1 MEAFLLSI
9 ISATNNM
16 KLTILAKNLSSL
28 QLYKEASDV
37 IKLKSLEH
45 PDWKDEWEEPKD
57 YSPEEIAP
65 QGLPSGE
72 IGSPESKINEILK
85 DLHITIISGEKNE
98 PLGSGAHGKVYR
110 SIYNGKPSVAKIQ
123 VYSANSPRPYAHD
136 VESWK
141 KLMSIWDKV
150 PDFVR
155 KHIPEVLLAKD
166 GSFYVDSLKYIDGP
180 KVEYEYQIMV
190 MEELRPISEKLKFS
204 IEGNG
209 WSRNKDSAWLWE
221 EELENLYQKMLEK
234 FTEKNFD
241 PPTRG
246 EIRKII
252 LEDIKHGESINSR
265 LTRMVDRKLGN
276 PFKTHD
282 PDKIEVYFELSDYI
296 SDLSNRFSRSI
307 PRWKQKHDLPRYV
320 PPDVQSFSTAIDWL
334 RDNGMSAEDILGDNV
349 MIDGSGT
356 LKIADLGCL

>member
-1 MEAFLLSI
+1 
-9 ISATNNM
+9 M
-16 KLTILAKNLSSL
+16 KLTILAKKLSSL

-37 IKLKSLEH
+37 IRLKPLEH
-45 PDWKDEWEEPKD
+45 PDWKDEWEEPMD

-65 QGLPSGE
+65 KGLYTGFVGTPESNMNDILADLNITIVSGE
-72 IGSPESKINEILK
+72 EY
-85 DLHITIISGEKNE
+85 E
-98 PLGSGAHGKVYR
+98 PLGSGAHGKVYH

-123 VYSANSPRPYAHD
+123 FYLANSPRPFAND
-136 VESWK
+136 VENLK

-155 KHIPEVLLAKD
+155 KHIPEVFFAKE
-166 GSFYVDSLKYIDGP
+166 GEFTVTRQGKLVLNSPVQYK
-180 KVEYEYQIMV
+180 YQIIV
-190 MEELRPISEKLKFS
+190 MEKLRPISKKLQFS
-204 IEGNG
+204 IEGDSWLG
-209 WSRNKDSAWLWE
+209 NKDSTWLWE
-221 EELENLYQKMLEK
+221 EELENIYLEILEK
-234 FTEKNFD
+234 FTEKSLD

-252 LEDIKHGESINSR
+252 LEEIKSGESINSK
-265 LTRMVDRKLGN
+265 LTKFLDKKLDH
-276 PFKTHD
+276 PFTTHD
-282 PDKIEVYFELSDYI
+282 PDKVEVYFKLSDYI
-296 SDLSNRFSRSI
+296 YDLSKRFSRSI

-334 RDNGMSAEDILGDNV
+334 RDNGMNAGDILGDNV